1 MCAAEQLPEVEAQTE
16 EADEGAFR
24 QTFRWSVEV
33 TAPERIAA
41 LVGGQMEDYRVPI
54 RYLPPGKLVDLWYQF
69 LSWVETQR
77 KQGAAA
83 EGEAAIPS
91 WATFYRC
98 WTELFHK
105 RCLRFREKSQHAECD
120 DCFRFRQQLGK
131 GGISAADRV
140 QIASRWRAHLTQQW
154 MDRSIYWSLR
164 FASRSRDFG
173 VLVVIADSMDKTK
186 WCYPKY
192 HQMHRLPHELENF
205 SRPRMVLTAVLAHGW
220 RTSVYVSD
228 DETVNHGANMVCEVL
243 SRTLQS
249 IFEEKGIVPQHLCLQ
264 CDNTVAFSKNSDTHL
279 WVAYAVA
286 RGLITSGSVNY
297 LTKGHT
303 HEDVDGFLSELL
315 PTLRR
320 NSFNSVADVIALLRE
335 DLAKKVEF

>member
-98 WTELFHK
+98 WTEGAFP
-105 RCLRFREKSQHAECD
+105 QA
-120 DCFRFRQQLGK
+120 
-131 GGISAADRV
+131 
-140 QIASRWRAHLTQQW
+140 
-154 MDRSIYWSLR
+154 
-164 FASRSRDFG
+164 
-173 VLVVIADSMDKTK
+173 
-186 WCYPKY
+186 
-192 HQMHRLPHELENF
+192 LP
-205 SRPRMVLTAVLAHGW
+205 P
-220 RTSVYVSD
+220 
-228 DETVNHGANMVCEVL
+228 L
-243 SRTLQS
+243 S
-249 IFEEKGIVPQHLCLQ
+249 
-264 CDNTVAFSKNSDTHL
+264 
-279 WVAYAVA
+279 
-286 RGLITSGSVNY
+286 
-297 LTKGHT
+297 
-303 HEDVDGFLSELL
+303 
-315 PTLRR
+315 
-320 NSFNSVADVIALLRE
+320 
-335 DLAKKVEF
+335 

>member
-16 EADEGAFR
+16 EADEGAFQ

-91 WATFYRC
+91 WATFYTC

-120 DCFRFRQQLGK
+120 DCFRFRQQLGR
-131 GGISAADRV
+131 GGISAADS
-140 QIASRWRAHLTQQW
+140 ADCQQVAC
-154 MDRSIYWSLR
+154 SL
-164 FASRSRDFG
+164 
-173 VLVVIADSMDKTK
+173 
-186 WCYPKY
+186 
-192 HQMHRLPHELENF
+192 N
-205 SRPRMVLTAVLAHGW
+205 TAVDGQKHLLE
-220 RTSVYVSD
+220 S
-228 DETVNHGANMVCEVL
+228 EVCFSL
-243 SRTLQS
+243 SR
-249 IFEEKGIVPQHLCLQ
+249 
-264 CDNTVAFSKNSDTHL
+264 L
-279 WVAYAVA
+279 WGPGGDC
-286 RGLITSGSVNY
+286 R
-297 LTKGHT
+297 
-303 HEDVDGFLSELL
+303 
-315 PTLRR
+315 
-320 NSFNSVADVIALLRE
+320 
-335 DLAKKVEF
+335 